1 MFRPMPATFAELKKS
16 IDELIEADAIFQRI
30 GKMEMDDITKASF
43 KELGEAATKRDLAL
57 QRINATID
65 DIDATDLFPNIPF
78 KDQKDWVDAIIKN
91 DIYNA
96 AKARFSFDDAGNL
109 VVNQSAPS
117 HYAVVPSKAVKAYQ
131 GGRGVE
137 VPPNAENRSGKMVAY
152 DMQYGGPNLNDH
164 TGQHFTSNVEETL
177 NKIANMKN
185 SKVEVGKVDMG
196 HAGSGVDTFMIEL
209 TPDMLTPYKAYKKDG
224 GLVKKS
230 ILYTPIV
237 SLNDLLSPIGA
248 NAW

>member
-1 MFRPMPATFAELKKS
+1 MVYVCR
-16 IDELIEADAIFQRI
+16 
-30 GKMEMDDITKASF
+30 
-43 KELGEAATKRDLAL
+43 
-57 QRINATID
+57 
-65 DIDATDLFPNIPF
+65 
-78 KDQKDWVDAIIKN
+78 
-91 DIYNA
+91 
-96 AKARFSFDDAGNL
+96 
-109 VVNQSAPS
+109 
-117 HYAVVPSKAVKAYQ
+117 
-131 GGRGVE
+131 VE
-137 VPPNAENRSGKMVAY
+137 VPPDADRRSGKMVAY

-185 SKVEVGKVDMG
+185 SKVEIGKVDMG

-237 SLNDLLSPIGA
+237 SLNDLLSPIGVK
-248 NAW
+248 AW